1 LHTAAVVPALLA
13 AATAL
18 TGRVTGE
25 DGQQQPPL
33 VVALVT
39 GIAVWFGLSAIVRWS
54 AGQRDT
60 EAGRVAAARW
70 LGYRNHVI
78 RDEAFETLP
87 PAAVAIWDRHLAY
100 AAALGIAKTAVRVL
114 PLGARSDTRAW
125 SAYGGSWHQIRIRYP
140 AGLWGASPWRV
151 GFRGLLQTGLA
162 GVVAYF
168 LLRLDAAAE
177 LDSVQPGLDRWSWT
191 VNVALVLAGAV
202 LAFGVRNLFRA
213 LAEYPSRRPVDG
225 EVVRLVTRTVG
236 DSEHRSYVYYA
247 AVDDGRSAK
256 TRAYRLSREQ
266 YQGLDEG
273 DEVRL
278 VAGRWLGRVFA
289 VSVTEAQARPPDTE
303 AVPTVPP
310 EHRPPAAHP
319 PGATTPSE

>member
-1 LHTAAVVPALLA
+1 VA
-13 AATAL
+13 
-18 TGRVTGE
+18 
-25 DGQQQPPL
+25 
-33 VVALVT
+33 VALAT
-39 GIAVWFGLSAIVRWS
+39 GIAVWVALAAVVRWFTD
-54 AGQRDT
+54 QRDT
-60 EAGRVAAARW
+60 EAGRAAAARW

-87 PAAVAIWDRHLAY
+87 PTAVAIWDRHLAY
-100 AAALGIAKTAVRVL
+100 AAALGIAKTAARVL

-162 GVVAYF
+162 GAAAYF
-168 LLRLDAAAE
+168 LLALRLDFAAE

-191 VNVALVLAGAV
+191 INVALVLAGV
-202 LAFGVRNLFRA
+202 VVAFGVLNLFRA

-247 AVDDGRSAK
+247 GLDDGRSAK
-256 TRAYRLSREQ
+256 TRAYRLSCEQ

-278 VAGRWLGRVFA
+278 VAGRGLGRVFA
-289 VSVTEAQARPPDTE
+289 VSVTNEQARPPDTE

-319 PGATTPSE
+319 PGATPPSE